1 MSTQVVSVTVSTEVN
16 NTNPNVE
23 DFWDKVKSF
32 LMSAAEDEL
41 GLTPGSGEVEVGT
54 VVSLVMGETT
64 TAITATFSFAG
75 TWTPD

>member
-1 MSTQVVSVTVSTEVN
+1 MSAQVVSVTVSTEVN

-41 GLTPGSGEVEVGT
+41 GLEPGSGTVQTNT
-54 VVSLVMGETT
+54 VVSLVLGETKST
-64 TAITATFSFAG
+64 ITATFRFNG
-75 TWTPD
+75 IWEPD